1 VRWCTLTLISRYTIR
16 EKNDDVCVYQRTVD
30 YMPDLDSPGSFTP
43 PDEMPSVSRIPD
55 NLIVEETT
63 NGGESPSDSDK
74 FDGTSQEELLS
85 SAASCLALFTAPW
98 CGVDRMIRSIFAEI
112 SISESIEDMMI
123 VDCNELPHLAD
134 RYRIDVFP
142 TILLL
147 ERGAERGRKTGSIS
161 RSEIL
166 DLLRELRN

>member
-1 VRWCTLTLISRYTIR
+1 
-16 EKNDDVCVYQRTVD
+16 
-30 YMPDLDSPGSFTP
+30 M
-43 PDEMPSVSRIPD
+43 
-55 NLIVEETT
+55 
-63 NGGESPSDSDK
+63 
-74 FDGTSQEELLS
+74 
-85 SAASCLALFTAPW
+85 A
-98 CGVDRMIRSIFAEI
+98 
-112 SISESIEDMMI
+112 ESIGDMMI